1 MEKSLRFYTDI
12 VGLPI
17 ARRMKPNP
25 EMEIVFLGSGE
36 TQVELIYEAK
46 NKTVSFGRDIS
57 IGFVVKSLDAFTDL
71 LKSAGVQVFA
81 GPFQPNP
88 SVKFIYVLDPDGLRV
103 QFVQKHD
110 VSAKYIALLRGVNV
124 GGVVL
129 KMEDFKKVLEYI
141 GLQES
146 ANLYP
151 ERERDFRAF

>member
-1 MEKSLRFYTDI
+1 MKFCWTTINVTNMEKSLGFYRDI

-25 EMEIVFLGSGE
+25 DMEIVFLGSGE

-57 IGFVVKSLDAFTDL
+57 IGFVVESLDAFAEL

-88 SVKFIYVLDPDGLRV
+88 SVKFIYLLDPDGLRV
-103 QFVQKHD
+103 QFVQ
-110 VSAKYIALLRGVNV
+110 N
-124 GGVVL
+124 
-129 KMEDFKKVLEYI
+129 MM
-141 GLQES
+141 
-146 ANLYP
+146 
-151 ERERDFRAF
+151 